1 MRRRTLVG
9 LLASLLTLAIAVSA
23 WAVGSAA
30 NTDVSVNFT
39 PSPKNA
45 GTTSKPTNTSVNLV
59 LRSKTKNGNGQPAT
73 STSLNILFPRGFK
86 QNSKRW
92 PASRRCDID
101 KVNAQGDDS
110 VCPTGSKV
118 GNGKSIAKGGADET
132 KPSGSNNGITE
143 TIVVTAHVI
152 ESGDLG
158 FFLDGKPVTIRPSM
172 IRGVVSGRKLN
183 VKIPPTVQEPVPGV
197 ATGIELLQFKLNGTT
212 RIKGKRIGVIQTT
225 ACPRGGQWKLAFT
238 NVFRGGAR
246 KTSRD
251 NAACRK

>member
-23 WAVGSAA
+23 WAVGSPA

-45 GTTSKPTNTSVNLV
+45 GTKSKPKNTVVNLV

-73 STSLNILFPRGFK
+73 STSLNILFPKGFK
-86 QNSKRW
+86 QNAKRW
-92 PASRRCDID
+92 PARRRCDID

-110 VCPTGSKV
+110 VCPNGSKV
-118 GNGKSIAKGGADET
+118 GNGKAIAKGGADES
-132 KPSGSNNGITE
+132 KPSSSSNGITE

-152 ESGDLG
+152 QSGDIG

-172 IRGVVSGRKLN
+172 IRGKVRGRKLN

-197 ATGIELLQFKLNGTT
+197 ATGIELLQFKLKGTT
-212 RIKGKRIGVIQTT
+212 RIKGKRVAIIQTT
-225 ACPRGGQWKLAFT
+225 ACPRGRQWRLNFT
-238 NVFRGGAR
+238 NVFRGGVK

-251 NAACRK
+251 NAACRP

>member
-23 WAVGSAA
+23 WAVGSPA
-30 NTDVSVNFT
+30 NTNVSVNFT
-39 PSPKNA
+39 PGSKNA
-45 GTTSKPTNTSVNLV
+45 GTTKKPRNATINLV

-73 STSLNILFPRGFK
+73 STSLNILLPKGWK

-92 PASRRCDID
+92 PARRRCDID

-118 GNGKSIAKGGADET
+118 GNGRSIAKGGADET
-132 KPSGSNNGITE
+132 KPSGTSNGITE

-152 ESGDLG
+152 ENGNLG
-158 FFLDGKPVTIRPSM
+158 LFLDGKPVTIRPSM
-172 IRGVVSGRKLN
+172 IQGRVSGRRLN

-197 ATGIELLQFKLNGTT
+197 ATGIELLQFKLKGNA
-212 RIKGKRIGVIQTT
+212 RIKGKKTSIVQTT
-225 ACPRGGQWKLAFT
+225 ACSRKKWTLSFT
-238 NVFRGGAR
+238 NVFRGGAK
-246 KTSRD
+246 KTSKD
-251 NAACRK
+251 TVSCRK

>member
-1 MRRRTLVG
+1 LRRRTLVG
-9 LLASLLTLAIAVSA
+9 LLASLLTLAVAVSA
-23 WAVGSAA
+23 WAVGSPS
-30 NTDVSVNFT
+30 NTDGSVDFT
-39 PSPKNA
+39 VGSKNA
-45 GTTSKPTNTSVNLV
+45 GTKAKPKNTSVNV
-59 LRSKTKNGNGQPAT
+59 ILRAKTKNGNGQPAT
-73 STSLNILFPRGFK
+73 STSLNVLLPKGFV

-92 PASRRCDID
+92 PPKRRCDID

-132 KPSGSNNGITE
+132 KPSGDNNGIKE

-158 FFLDGKPVTIRPSM
+158 FFLDGMPVTIRPSM

-197 ATGIELLQFKLNGTT
+197 ATGIELLQFKLSGTAV
-212 RIKGKRIGVIQTT
+212 IKGKRTGIIQTT
-225 ACPRGGQWKLAFT
+225 ACPKRWTLSFT

-246 KTSRD
+246 ETNKDLSS
-251 NAACRK
+251 CRK

>member
-1 MRRRTLVG
+1 
-9 LLASLLTLAIAVSA
+9 
-23 WAVGSAA
+23 
-30 NTDVSVNFT
+30 
-39 PSPKNA
+39 
-45 GTTSKPTNTSVNLV
+45 
-59 LRSKTKNGNGQPAT
+59 
-73 STSLNILFPRGFK
+73 
-86 QNSKRW
+86 
-92 PASRRCDID
+92 
-101 KVNAQGDDS
+101 